1 LSLKEIKSLEMN
13 WALPLLWAV
22 LKDDREEVRLYGR
35 YLVHSLLWSALRR
48 VSEDDGRERNTQ
60 DTIKS
65 LEMLVAGQKAEIAA
79 LNSELQKKSA
89 ELDRLK
95 EAVEAEAPRREPPKP
110 NEDGKGRL
118 IREIRKL
125 RHELARERERVE
137 ELRKSMPVDSNV
149 FMPLDFTLESPKE
162 AECGIQQTCLRN
174 QRHLSKGEECC
185 REEDFCEQCPLF
197 GLRVA
202 VVGGLSRMQPEYRE
216 VVRQLGAE
224 MLFHNGEVKN
234 GSYKLKSVVCGA
246 DIVVFITSVNSHG
259 ALNVVKAVCRKNGKK
274 FIALKETGTESLA
287 KTLRKCA
294 A

>member
-22 LKDDREEVRLYGR
+22 LKDDREEVRLHGR
-35 YLVHSLLWSALRR
+35 YLVHSILWNALRHA
-48 VSEDDGRERNTQ
+48 SEDDVREREAQ
-60 DTIKS
+60 DAIKS
-65 LEMLVAGQKAEIAA
+65 LETLVGRQKAEMAA

-89 ELDRLK
+89 ELERLK
-95 EAVEAEAPRREPPKP
+95 EAVNTEAPRREPPKP

-125 RHELARERERVE
+125 RHELAREREHVE

-149 FMPLDFTLESPKE
+149 LMPSDFTLESPTE
-162 AECGIQQTCLRN
+162 AKCVIQQTCLRD
-174 QRHLSKGEECC
+174 QRHLSKGEKCC
-185 REEDFCEQCPLF
+185 GEEDLCEQCPLF

-224 MLFHNGEVKN
+224 MLFHNGEVKTAN
-234 GSYKLKSVVCGA
+234 KLKSVVCGA
-246 DIVVFITSVNSHG
+246 DIIVFITSVNSHG

-274 FIALKETGTESLA
+274 FIALKETGSESLA